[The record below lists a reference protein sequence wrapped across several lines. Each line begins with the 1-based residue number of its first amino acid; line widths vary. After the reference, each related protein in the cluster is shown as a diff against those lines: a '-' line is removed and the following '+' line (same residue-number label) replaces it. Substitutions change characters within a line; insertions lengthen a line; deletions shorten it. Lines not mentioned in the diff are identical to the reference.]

1 MKQKHRVLLLY
12 VNWAEMVFK
21 KEEKEKIILTL
32 LPHGKKVMSRYI
44 YNEMVNHVAI
54 THAFAPICDLKTDK
68 ALIFGYLVILK
79 FSNIKD

>member
-21 KEEKEKIILTL
+21 KEEKENIILTL

-44 YNEMVNHVAI
+44 M
-54 THAFAPICDLKTDK
+54 KW
-68 ALIFGYLVILK
+68 
-79 FSNIKD
+79 